1 MEADELVRDYL
12 GRLEAAAWPLGA
24 DRRVEL
30 VAEVREHIES
40 ALAEAGHRDEV
51 TTRNALE
58 RLGVPEEIVAAEMG
72 GERPASGPAPAPVIV
87 EVHRGWGLAE
97 IAAIAFLTVGAVFLP
112 IIGPLIGLVF
122 VWGSSQWT
130 TRQKWIATAIVVV
143 LLLLPVLFLL
153 GVNVGSGSG
162 SVQGP
167 Y

>member
-1 MEADELVRDYL
+1 
-12 GRLEAAAWPLGA
+12 
-24 DRRVEL
+24 
-30 VAEVREHIES
+30 
-40 ALAEAGHRDEV
+40 
-51 TTRNALE
+51 
-58 RLGVPEEIVAAEMG
+58 MG